1 MKALKALKEHRARRG
16 SDEEEEET
24 EETIWGKPENGK
36 GQQKVWSLR
45 DSGDDFAM
53 FSFKI
58 GTSNKS
64 KNRKEFFFRGRRQ
77 SRDLFSRFAALAFFQ
92 QKISLSLFSRTYEN
106 NQKYQRTNERTN

>member
-1 MKALKALKEHRARRG
+1 MLLLVLIFFFAENKSENKREKEMKALKELKEHRARRG

-24 EETIWGKPENGK
+24 EETIWKPENGK

-58 GTSNKS
+58 GT
-64 KNRKEFFFRGRRQ
+64 
-77 SRDLFSRFAALAFFQ
+77 
-92 QKISLSLFSRTYEN
+92 
-106 NQKYQRTNERTN
+106 

>member
-1 MKALKALKEHRARRG
+1 MADNNGNNLTVYEYSYSKKKEMKALKALKEHRARRG

-24 EETIWGKPENGK
+24 EETIWKPENGK

-58 GTSNKS
+58 GT
-64 KNRKEFFFRGRRQ
+64 
-77 SRDLFSRFAALAFFQ
+77 
-92 QKISLSLFSRTYEN
+92 
-106 NQKYQRTNERTN
+106 

>member
-1 MKALKALKEHRARRG
+1 MKALKELKEHRARRG

-24 EETIWGKPENGK
+24 EETILKPENGK

-64 KNRKEFFFRGRRQ
+64 KNRKEVFLSRQEAISRSFFSFCG
-77 SRDLFSRFAALAFFQ
+77 SRFFSTKNL
-92 QKISLSLFSRTYEN
+92 SLSFSRTYEN

>member
-1 MKALKALKEHRARRG
+1 MKALKEHRARRG

-58 GTSNKS
+58 GT
-64 KNRKEFFFRGRRQ
+64 
-77 SRDLFSRFAALAFFQ
+77 
-92 QKISLSLFSRTYEN
+92 
-106 NQKYQRTNERTN
+106 

>member
-1 MKALKALKEHRARRG
+1 MLLLVLIFFFAENKSENKREKEMKALKELKEHRARRG

-24 EETIWGKPENGK
+24 EETIWKPGNGK

-58 GTSNKS
+58 GTSDGPKTG
-64 KNRKEFFFRGRRQ
+64 RRELFFRGRQ
-77 SRDLFSRFAALAFFQ
+77 EAISRFFF
-92 QKISLSLFSRTYEN
+92 
-106 NQKYQRTNERTN
+106 

>member
-1 MKALKALKEHRARRG
+1 MKELKEHRARRG

-24 EETIWGKPENGK
+24 EETILKPENGK

-58 GTSNKS
+58 GT
-64 KNRKEFFFRGRRQ
+64 
-77 SRDLFSRFAALAFFQ
+77 
-92 QKISLSLFSRTYEN
+92 
-106 NQKYQRTNERTN
+106 

>member
-24 EETIWGKPENGK
+24 EGTIWKPENGK

-58 GTSNKS
+58 GTSDGPKTGRRS
-64 KNRKEFFFRGRRQ
+64 FSFEAGRRQ
-77 SRDLFSRFAALAFFQ
+77 SRDLFSRFLR
-92 QKISLSLFSRTYEN
+92 LSLFFK
-106 NQKYQRTNERTN
+106 QKKLNIFSLSFSSLPTNE

>member
-1 MKALKALKEHRARRG
+1 MKALKELKEHRARRG

-24 EETIWGKPENGK
+24 EETIWKPGNGK

-58 GTSNKS
+58 GTYGPKTGRRLSFEAGGNLAIFFLVFCGSRFFSNK
-64 KNRKEFFFRGRRQ
+64 KN
-77 SRDLFSRFAALAFFQ
+77 
-92 QKISLSLFSRTYEN
+92 
-106 NQKYQRTNERTN
+106 